1 MTVRPPV
8 HSQQSELFSLCG
20 SLHSDQSVLELD
32 HRRPF
37 YGQLTRTAVRISA
50 DQYHMTLSWSHV
62 STNRDQVFYYGF
74 SLTIYK
80 LLIDCKLKFHF
91 ASSSSIFF
99 SSNCSLYVEP
109 LPQKSPGPPLS

>member
-1 MTVRPPV
+1 MRSGAPWVRNFGGHVTVRPPV
-8 HSQQSELFSLCG
+8 HSQHSEFFSLCG

-32 HRRPF
+32 HRRPS

-62 STNRDQVFYYGF
+62 STNRDHVFYYGF

-91 ASSSSIFF
+91 FQQQLF
-99 SSNCSLYVEP
+99 LVC
-109 LPQKSPGPPLS
+109 